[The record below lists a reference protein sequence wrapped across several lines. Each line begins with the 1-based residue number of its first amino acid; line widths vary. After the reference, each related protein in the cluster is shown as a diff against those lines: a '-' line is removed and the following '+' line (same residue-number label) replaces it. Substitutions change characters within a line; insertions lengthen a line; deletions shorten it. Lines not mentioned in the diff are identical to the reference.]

1 MSSPPISCTRLSH
14 VTRAVG
20 AGAAWVLVCRRRLMK
35 MASIHLLHCGVQD
48 ASLTPLTSNPSEAL
62 HTLHATHTKGNLAT
76 SIRGRG
82 WYSTRAICYGVYL
95 QRFYHVCS
103 SELSNCH
110 PSRYKGVPF
119 LGRLANDSV
128 LRRCF
133 SGQQTRTHS
142 PRVLGASPES
152 QHEVLLLMP
161 LPSPFGPLL
170 RPGDIDLCP
179 FPPCRHRRSV
189 DFGFAKCLGFISAL
203 PSPYTWCTY

>member
-1 MSSPPISCTRLSH
+1 M
-14 VTRAVG
+14 
-20 AGAAWVLVCRRRLMK
+20 LVCRRRLMK

-48 ASLTPLTSNPSEAL
+48 ASPAPSTTNPSEAL

-76 SIRGRG
+76 SIRAGAGIARVQ
-82 WYSTRAICYGVYL
+82 SVTVYL

-103 SELSNCH
+103 SAFELPPFIFR
-110 PSRYKGVPF
+110 PSLYKGVPF

-142 PRVLGASPES
+142 PRVLGASPKS

-161 LPSPFGPLL
+161 LPSPFWPLL
-170 RPGDIDLCP
+170 RPARCYGLVI
-179 FPPCRHRRSV
+179 
-189 DFGFAKCLGFISAL
+189 
-203 PSPYTWCTY
+203 